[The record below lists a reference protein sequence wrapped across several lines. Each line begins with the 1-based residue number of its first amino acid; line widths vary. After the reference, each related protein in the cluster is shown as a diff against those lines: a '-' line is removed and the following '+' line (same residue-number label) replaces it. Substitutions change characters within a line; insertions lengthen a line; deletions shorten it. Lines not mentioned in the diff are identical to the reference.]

1 MLSVDQLEDK
11 LIDLA
16 FAEDIGDGDHTTL
29 CCIPEDAMG
38 KSHLLIKEDG
48 VLAGVE
54 MAKKVFARF
63 DPTMK
68 VEVLIQDGTPV
79 KKGDIAM
86 IVEGKTRSLLQTER
100 LMLNIMQ
107 RMSGIATMTA
117 KYVKRLEGTKTHILD
132 TRKTTP
138 GLRMLEKQA
147 VKIGGGMNHRIGL
160 FDMILLKDNHIDFAG
175 GIDNAIDRCHAYL
188 KEKGLDL
195 KIEIEVRSFD
205 ELDQVLKHGG
215 VNRIMLDNFSVL
227 DTKKA
232 VDIIAGKYETESSG
246 GITYDT
252 IRDYAE
258 QGVDFISVGALTLA
272 MYIAYE
278 ELKVE
283 DEAAAYDYYDTNKY
297 WNLHTSG
304 RFVKEVAK
312 THVIEMAVH
321 DEIFYRQAMAE
332 KLTLDEKE
340 EEQLRSRQ
348 EDFWTDMTE
357 EQQERLGVDKAEIDR
372 QLEKAALA
380 QKYQNQIA
388 AENNSD
394 FDGYSAGAEPY
405 EQILKEH
412 KYKLNEKLWD
422 RVDFG
427 NIILN
432 H

>member
-1 MLSVDQLEDK
+1 MSENKSQKKRIWFITILILLVLLLISLFASERRGKIVYREYLS
-11 LIDLA
+11 
-16 FAEDIGDGDHTTL
+16 EDILTVDGEKLQLGD
-29 CCIPEDAMG
+29 
-38 KSHLLIKEDG
+38 
-48 VLAGVE
+48 
-54 MAKKVFARF
+54 
-63 DPTMK
+63 
-68 VEVLIQDGTPV
+68 
-79 KKGDIAM
+79 
-86 IVEGKTRSLLQTER
+86 
-100 LMLNIMQ
+100 
-107 RMSGIATMTA
+107 
-117 KYVKRLEGTKTHILD
+117 
-132 TRKTTP
+132 
-138 GLRMLEKQA
+138 
-147 VKIGGGMNHRIGL
+147 
-160 FDMILLKDNHIDFAG
+160 
-175 GIDNAIDRCHAYL
+175 
-188 KEKGLDL
+188 
-195 KIEIEVRSFD
+195 
-205 ELDQVLKHGG
+205 
-215 VNRIMLDNFSVL
+215 
-227 DTKKA
+227 
-232 VDIIAGKYETESSG
+232 
-246 GITYDT
+246 
-252 IRDYAE
+252 
-258 QGVDFISVGALTLA
+258 LA

-405 EQILKEH
+405 EQILKEL

>member
-1 MLSVDQLEDK
+1 MSENKSQKKRIWFITILILLVLLLISLFASERRGKIVYREYLS
-11 LIDLA
+11 
-16 FAEDIGDGDHTTL
+16 EDILTVDGEKLQLGD
-29 CCIPEDAMG
+29 
-38 KSHLLIKEDG
+38 
-48 VLAGVE
+48 
-54 MAKKVFARF
+54 
-63 DPTMK
+63 
-68 VEVLIQDGTPV
+68 
-79 KKGDIAM
+79 
-86 IVEGKTRSLLQTER
+86 
-100 LMLNIMQ
+100 
-107 RMSGIATMTA
+107 
-117 KYVKRLEGTKTHILD
+117 
-132 TRKTTP
+132 
-138 GLRMLEKQA
+138 
-147 VKIGGGMNHRIGL
+147 
-160 FDMILLKDNHIDFAG
+160 
-175 GIDNAIDRCHAYL
+175 
-188 KEKGLDL
+188 
-195 KIEIEVRSFD
+195 
-205 ELDQVLKHGG
+205 
-215 VNRIMLDNFSVL
+215 
-227 DTKKA
+227 
-232 VDIIAGKYETESSG
+232 
-246 GITYDT
+246 
-252 IRDYAE
+252 
-258 QGVDFISVGALTLA
+258 LA

-283 DEAAAYDYYDTNKY
+283 DEAAAYDYYATNKY

-332 KLTLDEKE
+332 KLTLVEKE
-340 EEQLRSRQ
+340 EELLRSRQ

>member
-1 MLSVDQLEDK
+1 MSENKSQKKRIWFITILILLVLLLISLFASERRGKIVYREYLS
-11 LIDLA
+11 
-16 FAEDIGDGDHTTL
+16 EDILTVDGEKLQLGD
-29 CCIPEDAMG
+29 
-38 KSHLLIKEDG
+38 
-48 VLAGVE
+48 
-54 MAKKVFARF
+54 
-63 DPTMK
+63 
-68 VEVLIQDGTPV
+68 
-79 KKGDIAM
+79 
-86 IVEGKTRSLLQTER
+86 
-100 LMLNIMQ
+100 
-107 RMSGIATMTA
+107 
-117 KYVKRLEGTKTHILD
+117 
-132 TRKTTP
+132 
-138 GLRMLEKQA
+138 
-147 VKIGGGMNHRIGL
+147 
-160 FDMILLKDNHIDFAG
+160 
-175 GIDNAIDRCHAYL
+175 
-188 KEKGLDL
+188 
-195 KIEIEVRSFD
+195 
-205 ELDQVLKHGG
+205 
-215 VNRIMLDNFSVL
+215 
-227 DTKKA
+227 
-232 VDIIAGKYETESSG
+232 
-246 GITYDT
+246 
-252 IRDYAE
+252 
-258 QGVDFISVGALTLA
+258 LA

-357 EQQERLGVDKAEIDR
+357 EQQERLGVDKAEIDC
-372 QLEKAALA
+372 QLEKSALA

-394 FDGYSAGAEPY
+394 FDGYSAAAEPY

>member
-1 MLSVDQLEDK
+1 
-11 LIDLA
+11 
-16 FAEDIGDGDHTTL
+16 
-29 CCIPEDAMG
+29 
-38 KSHLLIKEDG
+38 
-48 VLAGVE
+48 
-54 MAKKVFARF
+54 
-63 DPTMK
+63 
-68 VEVLIQDGTPV
+68 
-79 KKGDIAM
+79 
-86 IVEGKTRSLLQTER
+86 
-100 LMLNIMQ
+100 
-107 RMSGIATMTA
+107 
-117 KYVKRLEGTKTHILD
+117 
-132 TRKTTP
+132 
-138 GLRMLEKQA
+138 
-147 VKIGGGMNHRIGL
+147 
-160 FDMILLKDNHIDFAG
+160 
-175 GIDNAIDRCHAYL
+175 
-188 KEKGLDL
+188 
-195 KIEIEVRSFD
+195 
-205 ELDQVLKHGG
+205 
-215 VNRIMLDNFSVL
+215 
-227 DTKKA
+227 
-232 VDIIAGKYETESSG
+232 
-246 GITYDT
+246 
-252 IRDYAE
+252 
-258 QGVDFISVGALTLA
+258 

-340 EEQLRSRQ
+340 EEQLCSRQ
-348 EDFWTDMTE
+348 EDFWTDMTT

-388 AENNSD
+388 SENNSD

>member
-1 MLSVDQLEDK
+1 MSENKSQKKRIWFITILILLVLLLISLFVSERRGKIVYRDYLS
-11 LIDLA
+11 
-16 FAEDIGDGDHTTL
+16 EDILTVDGEKLQLGD
-29 CCIPEDAMG
+29 
-38 KSHLLIKEDG
+38 
-48 VLAGVE
+48 
-54 MAKKVFARF
+54 
-63 DPTMK
+63 
-68 VEVLIQDGTPV
+68 
-79 KKGDIAM
+79 
-86 IVEGKTRSLLQTER
+86 
-100 LMLNIMQ
+100 
-107 RMSGIATMTA
+107 
-117 KYVKRLEGTKTHILD
+117 
-132 TRKTTP
+132 
-138 GLRMLEKQA
+138 
-147 VKIGGGMNHRIGL
+147 
-160 FDMILLKDNHIDFAG
+160 
-175 GIDNAIDRCHAYL
+175 
-188 KEKGLDL
+188 
-195 KIEIEVRSFD
+195 
-205 ELDQVLKHGG
+205 
-215 VNRIMLDNFSVL
+215 
-227 DTKKA
+227 
-232 VDIIAGKYETESSG
+232 
-246 GITYDT
+246 
-252 IRDYAE
+252 
-258 QGVDFISVGALTLA
+258 LA

-304 RFVKEVAK
+304 SFVKEVAK

-332 KLTLDEKE
+332 KLMLDEKE

-394 FDGYSAGAEPY
+394 FDGYSAGTEPY

>member
-1 MLSVDQLEDK
+1 MSENKSQKKRIWFITILILLVLLLISLFASERRGKIVYREYLS
-11 LIDLA
+11 
-16 FAEDIGDGDHTTL
+16 EDILTVDGEKLQLGD
-29 CCIPEDAMG
+29 
-38 KSHLLIKEDG
+38 
-48 VLAGVE
+48 
-54 MAKKVFARF
+54 
-63 DPTMK
+63 
-68 VEVLIQDGTPV
+68 
-79 KKGDIAM
+79 
-86 IVEGKTRSLLQTER
+86 
-100 LMLNIMQ
+100 
-107 RMSGIATMTA
+107 
-117 KYVKRLEGTKTHILD
+117 
-132 TRKTTP
+132 
-138 GLRMLEKQA
+138 
-147 VKIGGGMNHRIGL
+147 
-160 FDMILLKDNHIDFAG
+160 
-175 GIDNAIDRCHAYL
+175 
-188 KEKGLDL
+188 
-195 KIEIEVRSFD
+195 
-205 ELDQVLKHGG
+205 
-215 VNRIMLDNFSVL
+215 
-227 DTKKA
+227 
-232 VDIIAGKYETESSG
+232 
-246 GITYDT
+246 
-252 IRDYAE
+252 
-258 QGVDFISVGALTLA
+258 LA

-283 DEAAAYDYYDTNKY
+283 DEAAAYDYYDTNRY

-357 EQQERLGVDKAEIDR
+357 EQQERLGVDKAEMDR

-412 KYKLNEKLWD
+412 NYKLNEKLWD

>member
-1 MLSVDQLEDK
+1 MSENKSQKKRIWFITILILLVLLLISLFASERRGKIVYREYLS
-11 LIDLA
+11 
-16 FAEDIGDGDHTTL
+16 EDILTVDGEKLQLGD
-29 CCIPEDAMG
+29 
-38 KSHLLIKEDG
+38 
-48 VLAGVE
+48 
-54 MAKKVFARF
+54 
-63 DPTMK
+63 
-68 VEVLIQDGTPV
+68 
-79 KKGDIAM
+79 
-86 IVEGKTRSLLQTER
+86 
-100 LMLNIMQ
+100 
-107 RMSGIATMTA
+107 
-117 KYVKRLEGTKTHILD
+117 
-132 TRKTTP
+132 
-138 GLRMLEKQA
+138 
-147 VKIGGGMNHRIGL
+147 
-160 FDMILLKDNHIDFAG
+160 
-175 GIDNAIDRCHAYL
+175 
-188 KEKGLDL
+188 
-195 KIEIEVRSFD
+195 
-205 ELDQVLKHGG
+205 
-215 VNRIMLDNFSVL
+215 
-227 DTKKA
+227 
-232 VDIIAGKYETESSG
+232 
-246 GITYDT
+246 
-252 IRDYAE
+252 
-258 QGVDFISVGALTLA
+258 LA

-357 EQQERLGVDKAEIDR
+357 EQQERLGVDKAEMDR

-394 FDGYSAGAEPY
+394 FDSAGAEPY

>member
-1 MLSVDQLEDK
+1 MSENKSQKKRIWFITILILLVLLLISLFVSERRGKIVYREYLS
-11 LIDLA
+11 
-16 FAEDIGDGDHTTL
+16 EDILTVDGEKLQLGD
-29 CCIPEDAMG
+29 
-38 KSHLLIKEDG
+38 
-48 VLAGVE
+48 
-54 MAKKVFARF
+54 
-63 DPTMK
+63 
-68 VEVLIQDGTPV
+68 
-79 KKGDIAM
+79 
-86 IVEGKTRSLLQTER
+86 
-100 LMLNIMQ
+100 
-107 RMSGIATMTA
+107 
-117 KYVKRLEGTKTHILD
+117 
-132 TRKTTP
+132 
-138 GLRMLEKQA
+138 
-147 VKIGGGMNHRIGL
+147 
-160 FDMILLKDNHIDFAG
+160 
-175 GIDNAIDRCHAYL
+175 
-188 KEKGLDL
+188 
-195 KIEIEVRSFD
+195 
-205 ELDQVLKHGG
+205 
-215 VNRIMLDNFSVL
+215 
-227 DTKKA
+227 
-232 VDIIAGKYETESSG
+232 
-246 GITYDT
+246 
-252 IRDYAE
+252 
-258 QGVDFISVGALTLA
+258 LA

-340 EEQLRSRQ
+340 EEQLCSRQ
-348 EDFWTDMTE
+348 EDFWTDMTT

-405 EQILKEH
+405 EKILKEH

>member
-1 MLSVDQLEDK
+1 MSENKSQKKRIWFITILILLVLLLISLFVSERRGKIVYREYLS
-11 LIDLA
+11 
-16 FAEDIGDGDHTTL
+16 EDILTVDG
-29 CCIPEDAMG
+29 
-38 KSHLLIKEDG
+38 
-48 VLAGVE
+48 
-54 MAKKVFARF
+54 
-63 DPTMK
+63 
-68 VEVLIQDGTPV
+68 
-79 KKGDIAM
+79 
-86 IVEGKTRSLLQTER
+86 ER
-100 LMLNIMQ
+100 LQL
-107 RMSGIATMTA
+107 G
-117 KYVKRLEGTKTHILD
+117 D
-132 TRKTTP
+132 
-138 GLRMLEKQA
+138 
-147 VKIGGGMNHRIGL
+147 
-160 FDMILLKDNHIDFAG
+160 
-175 GIDNAIDRCHAYL
+175 
-188 KEKGLDL
+188 
-195 KIEIEVRSFD
+195 
-205 ELDQVLKHGG
+205 
-215 VNRIMLDNFSVL
+215 
-227 DTKKA
+227 
-232 VDIIAGKYETESSG
+232 
-246 GITYDT
+246 
-252 IRDYAE
+252 
-258 QGVDFISVGALTLA
+258 LA

-332 KLTLDEKE
+332 KLC
-340 EEQLRSRQ
+340 SRQ

-357 EQQERLGVDKAEIDR
+357 EQQERLGVDKAEIDC

-388 AENNSD
+388 TENNSD

>member
-1 MLSVDQLEDK
+1 MSENKSQKKRIWFITILVLLVLLLISLFVSERRGKIVYRDYLS
-11 LIDLA
+11 
-16 FAEDIGDGDHTTL
+16 EDILTVDGEKLQLGD
-29 CCIPEDAMG
+29 
-38 KSHLLIKEDG
+38 
-48 VLAGVE
+48 
-54 MAKKVFARF
+54 
-63 DPTMK
+63 
-68 VEVLIQDGTPV
+68 
-79 KKGDIAM
+79 
-86 IVEGKTRSLLQTER
+86 
-100 LMLNIMQ
+100 
-107 RMSGIATMTA
+107 
-117 KYVKRLEGTKTHILD
+117 
-132 TRKTTP
+132 
-138 GLRMLEKQA
+138 
-147 VKIGGGMNHRIGL
+147 
-160 FDMILLKDNHIDFAG
+160 
-175 GIDNAIDRCHAYL
+175 
-188 KEKGLDL
+188 
-195 KIEIEVRSFD
+195 
-205 ELDQVLKHGG
+205 
-215 VNRIMLDNFSVL
+215 
-227 DTKKA
+227 
-232 VDIIAGKYETESSG
+232 
-246 GITYDT
+246 
-252 IRDYAE
+252 
-258 QGVDFISVGALTLA
+258 LA

-321 DEIFYRQAMAE
+321 DEIFYQQAMAE

-340 EEQLRSRQ
+340 EEQLCSRQ
-348 EDFWTDMTE
+348 EDFWTDMTT

-394 FDGYSAGAEPY
+394 FDGYSAGAGPY

>member
-1 MLSVDQLEDK
+1 MSENKSQKKRIWFITILILLVLLLISLFVSERRGKIVYREYLS
-11 LIDLA
+11 
-16 FAEDIGDGDHTTL
+16 EDILTVDGEKLQLGD
-29 CCIPEDAMG
+29 
-38 KSHLLIKEDG
+38 
-48 VLAGVE
+48 
-54 MAKKVFARF
+54 
-63 DPTMK
+63 
-68 VEVLIQDGTPV
+68 
-79 KKGDIAM
+79 
-86 IVEGKTRSLLQTER
+86 
-100 LMLNIMQ
+100 
-107 RMSGIATMTA
+107 
-117 KYVKRLEGTKTHILD
+117 
-132 TRKTTP
+132 
-138 GLRMLEKQA
+138 
-147 VKIGGGMNHRIGL
+147 
-160 FDMILLKDNHIDFAG
+160 
-175 GIDNAIDRCHAYL
+175 
-188 KEKGLDL
+188 
-195 KIEIEVRSFD
+195 
-205 ELDQVLKHGG
+205 
-215 VNRIMLDNFSVL
+215 
-227 DTKKA
+227 
-232 VDIIAGKYETESSG
+232 
-246 GITYDT
+246 
-252 IRDYAE
+252 
-258 QGVDFISVGALTLA
+258 LA

-304 RFVKEVAK
+304 RFVKE
-312 THVIEMAVH
+312 
-321 DEIFYRQAMAE
+321 AMAE

-340 EEQLRSRQ
+340 EEQLCSRQ

>member
-1 MLSVDQLEDK
+1 MSENKSQKKRIWFITILILLVLLLISLFASERRGKIVYREYLS
-11 LIDLA
+11 
-16 FAEDIGDGDHTTL
+16 EDILTVDGEKLQLGD
-29 CCIPEDAMG
+29 
-38 KSHLLIKEDG
+38 
-48 VLAGVE
+48 
-54 MAKKVFARF
+54 
-63 DPTMK
+63 
-68 VEVLIQDGTPV
+68 
-79 KKGDIAM
+79 
-86 IVEGKTRSLLQTER
+86 
-100 LMLNIMQ
+100 
-107 RMSGIATMTA
+107 
-117 KYVKRLEGTKTHILD
+117 
-132 TRKTTP
+132 
-138 GLRMLEKQA
+138 
-147 VKIGGGMNHRIGL
+147 
-160 FDMILLKDNHIDFAG
+160 
-175 GIDNAIDRCHAYL
+175 
-188 KEKGLDL
+188 
-195 KIEIEVRSFD
+195 
-205 ELDQVLKHGG
+205 
-215 VNRIMLDNFSVL
+215 
-227 DTKKA
+227 
-232 VDIIAGKYETESSG
+232 
-246 GITYDT
+246 
-252 IRDYAE
+252 
-258 QGVDFISVGALTLA
+258 LA

-394 FDGYSAGAEPY
+394 FDGYSAVAEPY

>member
-1 MLSVDQLEDK
+1 MSENKSQKKRIWFITILILLVLLLISLFVSERRGKIVYREYLS
-11 LIDLA
+11 
-16 FAEDIGDGDHTTL
+16 EDILTVDGEKLQLGD
-29 CCIPEDAMG
+29 
-38 KSHLLIKEDG
+38 
-48 VLAGVE
+48 
-54 MAKKVFARF
+54 
-63 DPTMK
+63 
-68 VEVLIQDGTPV
+68 
-79 KKGDIAM
+79 
-86 IVEGKTRSLLQTER
+86 
-100 LMLNIMQ
+100 
-107 RMSGIATMTA
+107 
-117 KYVKRLEGTKTHILD
+117 
-132 TRKTTP
+132 
-138 GLRMLEKQA
+138 
-147 VKIGGGMNHRIGL
+147 
-160 FDMILLKDNHIDFAG
+160 
-175 GIDNAIDRCHAYL
+175 
-188 KEKGLDL
+188 
-195 KIEIEVRSFD
+195 
-205 ELDQVLKHGG
+205 
-215 VNRIMLDNFSVL
+215 
-227 DTKKA
+227 
-232 VDIIAGKYETESSG
+232 
-246 GITYDT
+246 
-252 IRDYAE
+252 
-258 QGVDFISVGALTLA
+258 LA

-388 AENNSD
+388 TENNSD
-394 FDGYSAGAEPY
+394 FDGYSAGA
-405 EQILKEH
+405 EH

>member
-1 MLSVDQLEDK
+1 MSENKSQKKRIWFITILILLVLLLISLFVSGRRGKIVYREYLS
-11 LIDLA
+11 
-16 FAEDIGDGDHTTL
+16 EDILTVDGEKLQLGD
-29 CCIPEDAMG
+29 
-38 KSHLLIKEDG
+38 
-48 VLAGVE
+48 
-54 MAKKVFARF
+54 
-63 DPTMK
+63 
-68 VEVLIQDGTPV
+68 
-79 KKGDIAM
+79 
-86 IVEGKTRSLLQTER
+86 
-100 LMLNIMQ
+100 
-107 RMSGIATMTA
+107 
-117 KYVKRLEGTKTHILD
+117 
-132 TRKTTP
+132 
-138 GLRMLEKQA
+138 
-147 VKIGGGMNHRIGL
+147 
-160 FDMILLKDNHIDFAG
+160 
-175 GIDNAIDRCHAYL
+175 
-188 KEKGLDL
+188 
-195 KIEIEVRSFD
+195 
-205 ELDQVLKHGG
+205 
-215 VNRIMLDNFSVL
+215 
-227 DTKKA
+227 
-232 VDIIAGKYETESSG
+232 
-246 GITYDT
+246 
-252 IRDYAE
+252 
-258 QGVDFISVGALTLA
+258 LA

-405 EQILKEH
+405 EHIFKEH

>member
-1 MLSVDQLEDK
+1 MVHYNTDSTGTVINQSLCFRTKGED
-11 LIDLA
+11 
-16 FAEDIGDGDHTTL
+16 
-29 CCIPEDAMG
+29 CIQ
-38 KSHLLIKEDG
+38 G
-48 VLAGVE
+48 VS
-54 MAKKVFARF
+54 FRRYP
-63 DPTMK
+63 DS
-68 VEVLIQDGTPV
+68 
-79 KKGDIAM
+79 
-86 IVEGKTRSLLQTER
+86 RW
-100 LMLNIMQ
+100 
-107 RMSGIATMTA
+107 
-117 KYVKRLEGTKTHILD
+117 
-132 TRKTTP
+132 RKTAAW
-138 GLRMLEKQA
+138 G
-147 VKIGGGMNHRIGL
+147 
-160 FDMILLKDNHIDFAG
+160 
-175 GIDNAIDRCHAYL
+175 
-188 KEKGLDL
+188 
-195 KIEIEVRSFD
+195 
-205 ELDQVLKHGG
+205 
-215 VNRIMLDNFSVL
+215 
-227 DTKKA
+227 
-232 VDIIAGKYETESSG
+232 SG
-246 GITYDT
+246 NVYP
-252 IRDYAE
+252 
-258 QGVDFISVGALTLA
+258 
-272 MYIAYE
+272 YE

-357 EQQERLGVDKAEIDR
+357 EQQERLGVDKAEIDC
-372 QLEKAALA
+372 QLEKSALA

>member
-1 MLSVDQLEDK
+1 MSENKSQKKRIWFITILILLVLLLISLFVSERRGKIVYRDYLS
-11 LIDLA
+11 
-16 FAEDIGDGDHTTL
+16 EDILTVDGEKLQLGD
-29 CCIPEDAMG
+29 
-38 KSHLLIKEDG
+38 
-48 VLAGVE
+48 
-54 MAKKVFARF
+54 
-63 DPTMK
+63 
-68 VEVLIQDGTPV
+68 
-79 KKGDIAM
+79 
-86 IVEGKTRSLLQTER
+86 
-100 LMLNIMQ
+100 
-107 RMSGIATMTA
+107 
-117 KYVKRLEGTKTHILD
+117 
-132 TRKTTP
+132 
-138 GLRMLEKQA
+138 
-147 VKIGGGMNHRIGL
+147 
-160 FDMILLKDNHIDFAG
+160 
-175 GIDNAIDRCHAYL
+175 
-188 KEKGLDL
+188 
-195 KIEIEVRSFD
+195 
-205 ELDQVLKHGG
+205 
-215 VNRIMLDNFSVL
+215 
-227 DTKKA
+227 
-232 VDIIAGKYETESSG
+232 
-246 GITYDT
+246 
-252 IRDYAE
+252 
-258 QGVDFISVGALTLA
+258 LA

-357 EQQERLGVDKAEIDR
+357 EQRERLGVDKAEIDR

-394 FDGYSAGAEPY
+394 FDGYSAGSEPY

>member
-1 MLSVDQLEDK
+1 MSENKLQKKRIWFITILILLVLLLISLFVSERRGKIVYRDYLS
-11 LIDLA
+11 
-16 FAEDIGDGDHTTL
+16 EDILTVDGEKLQLGD
-29 CCIPEDAMG
+29 
-38 KSHLLIKEDG
+38 
-48 VLAGVE
+48 
-54 MAKKVFARF
+54 
-63 DPTMK
+63 
-68 VEVLIQDGTPV
+68 
-79 KKGDIAM
+79 
-86 IVEGKTRSLLQTER
+86 
-100 LMLNIMQ
+100 
-107 RMSGIATMTA
+107 
-117 KYVKRLEGTKTHILD
+117 
-132 TRKTTP
+132 
-138 GLRMLEKQA
+138 
-147 VKIGGGMNHRIGL
+147 
-160 FDMILLKDNHIDFAG
+160 
-175 GIDNAIDRCHAYL
+175 
-188 KEKGLDL
+188 
-195 KIEIEVRSFD
+195 
-205 ELDQVLKHGG
+205 
-215 VNRIMLDNFSVL
+215 
-227 DTKKA
+227 
-232 VDIIAGKYETESSG
+232 
-246 GITYDT
+246 
-252 IRDYAE
+252 
-258 QGVDFISVGALTLA
+258 LA

-321 DEIFYRQAMAE
+321 DEIFYRQAMEE

-348 EDFWTDMTE
+348 EDFWTDMTT
-357 EQQERLGVDKAEIDR
+357 EQQERLGVDKVIDR

-405 EQILKEH
+405 EQILKKH
-412 KYKLNEKLWD
+412 KYELNEKLWD

>member
-1 MLSVDQLEDK
+1 MSENKSQKKRIWFITILILLVLLLISLFVSKRRGKIVYREYLS
-11 LIDLA
+11 
-16 FAEDIGDGDHTTL
+16 EDILTVDGEKLQLGD
-29 CCIPEDAMG
+29 
-38 KSHLLIKEDG
+38 
-48 VLAGVE
+48 
-54 MAKKVFARF
+54 
-63 DPTMK
+63 
-68 VEVLIQDGTPV
+68 
-79 KKGDIAM
+79 
-86 IVEGKTRSLLQTER
+86 
-100 LMLNIMQ
+100 
-107 RMSGIATMTA
+107 
-117 KYVKRLEGTKTHILD
+117 
-132 TRKTTP
+132 
-138 GLRMLEKQA
+138 
-147 VKIGGGMNHRIGL
+147 
-160 FDMILLKDNHIDFAG
+160 
-175 GIDNAIDRCHAYL
+175 
-188 KEKGLDL
+188 
-195 KIEIEVRSFD
+195 
-205 ELDQVLKHGG
+205 
-215 VNRIMLDNFSVL
+215 
-227 DTKKA
+227 
-232 VDIIAGKYETESSG
+232 
-246 GITYDT
+246 
-252 IRDYAE
+252 
-258 QGVDFISVGALTLA
+258 LA

-394 FDGYSAGAEPY
+394 FDGYGAGAEPY